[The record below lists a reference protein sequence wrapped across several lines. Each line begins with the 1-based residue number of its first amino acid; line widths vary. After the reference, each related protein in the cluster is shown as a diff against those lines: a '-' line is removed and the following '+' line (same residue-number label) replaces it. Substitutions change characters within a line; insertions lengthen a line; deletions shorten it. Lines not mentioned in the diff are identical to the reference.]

1 MMLAET
7 VKNSVRDILGAAA
20 AGRFQVIGYQRQ
32 TKASETLTNNNRLV
46 QVWWDRSTFPKGSSS
61 PTGPKT
67 NDANLKIGFTV
78 SQPSQVDL
86 VTLNNAG
93 STDDQ
98 RATALT
104 NLVEASE
111 RADTIM
117 DELWGITYDILTDAR
132 NYYLGQEKGV
142 VSNTWFNDLQKD
154 EPPSAGGYVILTGAA
169 TLSFR
174 VVEPVSGDT
183 GNQPDKATFKTTT
196 KPTADIEGVED
207 PVQKSGTLTKNP

>member
-1 MMLAET
+1 MLAET
-7 VKNSVRDILGAAA
+7 VKNSVKTILGDAA

-32 TKASETLTNNNRLV
+32 SKAAETVTNNNRLV
-46 QVWWDRSTFPKGSSS
+46 QVWWDRSNFPRGSSS

-67 NDANLKIGFTV
+67 NDAVLKIGFTV

-86 VTLNNAG
+86 ATLNNAG
-93 STDDQ
+93 STDEQ

-117 DELWGITYDILTDAR
+117 DELWGIIYSILTDAR
-132 NYYLGQEKGV
+132 NYYLGQAKGV
-142 VSNTWFNDLQKD
+142 VSNTWFNSLQKD
-154 EPPSAGGYVILTGAA
+154 EPPSAGGYVILTGTA

-174 VVEPVSGDT
+174 VVEPVSGDS
-183 GNQPDKATFKTTT
+183 GNQPANAIYKTTT
-196 KPTADIEGVED
+196 KSTADINGVED
-207 PVQKSGTLTKNP
+207 PVQKSGIKVTNP